1 MPQLTFAKSLSAVS
15 IKQLEEGHFLIPE
28 MYNSHQ
34 FVLMRLIDDGK
45 NPTNEFVGVCQGK
58 EHQTI
63 KAIEELA
70 ELIQALAKGDT
81 ENIKEEIADVRVM
94 LEQIEYLYGISDD
107 AITLR
112 MCAKLWRQLERMEG
126 END

>member
-1 MPQLTFAKSLSAVS
+1 MKKTKAIAD
-15 IKQLEEGHFLIPE
+15 H
-28 MYNSHQ
+28 Y
-34 FVLMRLIDDGK
+34 GK
-45 NPTNEFVGVCQGK
+45 K
-58 EHQTI
+58 HQTI

-81 ENIKEEIADVRVM
+81 DNIKEEIADVRVM

-112 MCAKLWRQLERMEG
+112 MCAKLWRQHDDGTWSHTPFRKDGRVTECRV
-126 END
+126 

>member
-1 MPQLTFAKSLSAVS
+1 MKATKEIAD
-15 IKQLEEGHFLIPE
+15 
-28 MYNSHQ
+28 YY
-34 FVLMRLIDDGK
+34 
-45 NPTNEFVGVCQGK
+45 GK

-70 ELIQALAKGDT
+70 ELIQALAKGDI

-126 END
+126 ESQLPTTKVTGLRPQERKSKKGEKQ

>member
-1 MPQLTFAKSLSAVS
+1 MKKTKAIAD
-15 IKQLEEGHFLIPE
+15 
-28 MYNSHQ
+28 YY
-34 FVLMRLIDDGK
+34 
-45 NPTNEFVGVCQGK
+45 GK

-70 ELIQALAKGDT
+70 ELIQALAKGDI

-126 END
+126 KND

>member
-1 MPQLTFAKSLSAVS
+1 MTKTKAIAD
-15 IKQLEEGHFLIPE
+15 
-28 MYNSHQ
+28 YY
-34 FVLMRLIDDGK
+34 
-45 NPTNEFVGVCQGK
+45 GK

-94 LEQIEYLYGISDD
+94 LEQIEYLYGVSDD
-107 AITLR
+107 EITLR
-112 MCAKLWRQLERMEG
+112 MCAKLWRQLERMER
-126 END
+126 ENEE

>member
-1 MPQLTFAKSLSAVS
+1 
-15 IKQLEEGHFLIPE
+15 
-28 MYNSHQ
+28 
-34 FVLMRLIDDGK
+34 
-45 NPTNEFVGVCQGK
+45 
-58 EHQTI
+58 
-63 KAIEELA
+63 
-70 ELIQALAKGDT
+70 
-81 ENIKEEIADVRVM
+81 M

>member
-1 MPQLTFAKSLSAVS
+1 MKLCYLREKIDTRPPFAERSFMKKTKA
-15 IKQLEEGHFLIPE
+15 IADH
-28 MYNSHQ
+28 Y
-34 FVLMRLIDDGK
+34 
-45 NPTNEFVGVCQGK
+45 GK

-70 ELIQALAKGDT
+70 ELIQALAKGDI

>member
-1 MPQLTFAKSLSAVS
+1 MKKTKAIAD
-15 IKQLEEGHFLIPE
+15 H
-28 MYNSHQ
+28 Y
-34 FVLMRLIDDGK
+34 
-45 NPTNEFVGVCQGK
+45 GK

-63 KAIEELA
+63 KAMEELA
-70 ELIQALAKGDT
+70 ELIQALAKGDI

-126 END
+126 ESQLPTTKVAGLRPQERKSKKGEKND

>member
-1 MPQLTFAKSLSAVS
+1 MLFA
-15 IKQLEEGHFLIPE
+15 IPAA
-28 MYNSHQ
+28 
-34 FVLMRLIDDGK
+34 FCGK
-45 NPTNEFVGVCQGK
+45 EFFMKKTKAIADHYGK

-63 KAIEELA
+63 KAMEELA
-70 ELIQALAKGDT
+70 ELIQALAKGDI

-94 LEQIEYLYGISDD
+94 LEQIEYLYGISED

-126 END
+126 EKQ

>member
-1 MPQLTFAKSLSAVS
+1 MKLRLCYFREKIDTRPPFAERSSMKKTKA
-15 IKQLEEGHFLIPE
+15 IADH
-28 MYNSHQ
+28 Y
-34 FVLMRLIDDGK
+34 
-45 NPTNEFVGVCQGK
+45 GK

-63 KAIEELA
+63 KAMEELA
-70 ELIQALAKGDT
+70 ELIQALAKGDI

>member
-34 FVLMRLIDDGK
+34 FVPMRLIDDGK
-45 NPTNEFVGVCQGK
+45 NPTNSFVGVCQGK

-70 ELIQALAKGDT
+70 ELIQALAKGDI
-81 ENIKEEIADVRVM
+81 ENIKEEIADVRIM
-94 LEQIEYLYGISDD
+94 LEQIEYLYGISED

-112 MCAKLWRQLERMEG
+112 MCAKLWRQWERMYG
-126 END
+126 KND

>member
-1 MPQLTFAKSLSAVS
+1 MKKTKAIAD
-15 IKQLEEGHFLIPE
+15 H
-28 MYNSHQ
+28 Y
-34 FVLMRLIDDGK
+34 
-45 NPTNEFVGVCQGK
+45 GK

-81 ENIKEEIADVRVM
+81 DNIKEEIADVRVM
-94 LEQIEYLYGISDD
+94 LEQED

-126 END
+126 NND

>member
-1 MPQLTFAKSLSAVS
+1 MEV
-15 IKQLEEGHFLIPE
+15 IKIIADH
-28 MYNSHQ
+28 Y
-34 FVLMRLIDDGK
+34 
-45 NPTNEFVGVCQGK
+45 GK
-58 EHQTI
+58 ENQTI
-63 KAIEELA
+63 KVIEELA
-70 ELIQALAKGDT
+70 ELIQALAKGDI

-94 LEQIEYLYGISDD
+94 LEQIEYLYGISED

>member
-1 MPQLTFAKSLSAVS
+1 MKK
-15 IKQLEEGHFLIPE
+15 IKAIAD
-28 MYNSHQ
+28 YY
-34 FVLMRLIDDGK
+34 
-45 NPTNEFVGVCQGK
+45 GK

-94 LEQIEYLYGISDD
+94 LEQIEYLYGISEEE
-107 AITLR
+107 ITLR
-112 MCAKLWRQLERMEG
+112 ICAKLWRQLERIEG
-126 END
+126 KND